1 MAPRRTS
8 IASRHARAS
17 NSMTLSP
24 AVGLM
29 GTSIVTPRCIA
40 VSSSGSRT
48 LDRLIVTNRQ
58 GVPPKLMAWSIFILG
73 GQSSFNIS
81 LPIGSVLQPPMV
93 AAPQPGRN
101 APLARRL
108 RRLFHAVHNG
118 GRYVA
123 NGSPSALTVRV
134 IAPLAGSIPV
144 AVSGAETRRHL
155 SRAVFSPRRANCRCR
170 LGGAAFLFKHRLPS
184 DLSRAMM
191 LLIPHRSTTKMGRSV
206 A

>member
-17 NSMTLSP
+17 NSKTLSP

-29 GTSIVTPRCIA
+29 GTSIVTPCCIA

-58 GVPPKLMAWSIFILG
+58 GVPPKLMAWSILILG

-123 NGSPSALTVRV
+123 NGSPC
-134 IAPLAGSIPV
+134 
-144 AVSGAETRRHL
+144 L
-155 SRAVFSPRRANCRCR
+155 SRAAFASRRANCRCR
-170 LGGAAFLFKHRLPS
+170 LGGAAFLFKHRRPS

-191 LLIPHRSTTKMGRSV
+191 LLIPQRSTTMMGRTV